1 MGDQALDQEIAEG
14 VASLQ
19 IQAEERPSVYNL
31 PEEIVKYIM
40 TFTDEAQKIR
50 ELESKIAKH
59 VNNMIFNV
67 VDHAARQRHP
77 HLRTDYDNYQL
88 AAGFGLPQRTPMVA
102 IRRLAL
108 IDGQELPAA
117 IDRWEAVYDTLRRR
131 TRTPFR

>member
-77 HLRTDYDNYQL
+77 HLRTGADNHELSIGGQIIQQNIP
-88 AAGFGLPQRTPMVA
+88 AR
-102 IRRLAL
+102 IRRLVEVE
-108 IDGQELPAA
+108 QQLPAA
-117 IDRWEAVYDTLRRR
+117 LDRWEAVYDAMRRR
-131 TRTPFR
+131 TLFG